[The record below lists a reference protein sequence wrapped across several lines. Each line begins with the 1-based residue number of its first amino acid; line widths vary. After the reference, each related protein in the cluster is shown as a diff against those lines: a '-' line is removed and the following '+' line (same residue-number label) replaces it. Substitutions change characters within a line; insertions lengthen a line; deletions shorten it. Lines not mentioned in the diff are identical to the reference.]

1 MDVAELLHDADINA
15 LLQYTAVLLA
25 KGAVLLA

>member
-1 MDVAELLHDADINA
+1 MDVAELLPDAEVNA
-15 LLQYTAVLLA
+15 LLAYTAVLLA